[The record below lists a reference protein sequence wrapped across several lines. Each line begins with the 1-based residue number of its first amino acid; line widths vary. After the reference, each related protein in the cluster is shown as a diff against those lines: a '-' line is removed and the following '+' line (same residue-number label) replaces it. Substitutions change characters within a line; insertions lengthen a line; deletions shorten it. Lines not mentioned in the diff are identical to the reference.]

1 MVVLIAKNTVK
12 EGLQEKFLEIAKEMI
27 ARTREEAGCISYDL
41 ASDQND
47 TQVFYFIEKYQD
59 EKAVEFH
66 RATDY
71 FQTLVPKIA
80 ALRVKPSEVSTCTVV
95 E

>member
-12 EGLQEKFLEIAKEMI
+12 EGLQEEFLEIAKEMI

-41 ASDQND
+41 AGDQND

-59 EKAVEFH
+59 ERAVEFH
-66 RATDY
+66 RATEY

-80 ALRVKPSEVSTCTVV
+80 TLRVKPSEVSTCTVV

>member
-12 EGLQEKFLEIAKEMI
+12 EGLQEEFLEIAKEMI

-47 TQVFYFIEKYQD
+47 TQVFYFIEKYQLIRSD
-59 EKAVEFH
+59 TTRKNN
-66 RATDY
+66 RNSD
-71 FQTLVPKIA
+71 
-80 ALRVKPSEVSTCTVV
+80 
-95 E
+95 

>member
-12 EGLQEKFLEIAKEMI
+12 EGLQEEFLEIAKEMI

-47 TQVFYFIEKYQD
+47 TQVFYFIEKY
-59 EKAVEFH
+59 
-66 RATDY
+66 
-71 FQTLVPKIA
+71 
-80 ALRVKPSEVSTCTVV
+80 
-95 E
+95 

>member
-12 EGLQEKFLEIAKEMI
+12 EGLQQEFLKLAKEMI

-41 ASDQND
+41 AGDQND

-59 EKAVEFH
+59 ERAVEFH
-66 RATDY
+66 RT
-71 FQTLVPKIA
+71 T
-80 ALRVKPSEVSTCTVV
+80 E
-95 E
+95 

>member
-12 EGLQEKFLEIAKEMI
+12 EGLQEEFLEIAKEMI
-27 ARTREEAGCISYDL
+27 ARTREEVGCISYDL

-59 EKAVEFH
+59 ERAVEFH
-66 RATDY
+66 RATEY
-71 FQTLVPKIA
+71 S
-80 ALRVKPSEVSTCTVV
+80 KP
-95 E
+95 